1 MIQAERDLWA
11 KQFNISLAV
20 EEEGTGVIQQQ
31 QRIIDLSK
39 LHYEISFA
47 NYRDTFKFDDTRP
60 YTTDVFIKRN
70 DNGKPAAGKTVLVL
84 VDYAKSDFADYFYK
98 KGLIIDSSIFFFDF
112 FQIKTTR
119 LTRMVKLLFPSP
131 PLKTRKS
138 SPFAWKS
145 PQTTKS

>member
-11 KQFNISLAV
+11 RQFNISLAV

-39 LHYEISFA
+39 EHYEISFA

-70 DNGKPAAGKTVLVL
+70 DNGKPTAGKTVLVL

-98 KGLIIDSSIFFFDF
+98 KGLILDSSKIFHF

-131 PLKTRKS
+131 LLKIRKS